1 MANEICFVRGDTCDR
16 YITSIKRRSDGGE
29 YDLKDTDKIIV
40 SVKNGSGC
48 EPLIAKVITPDMA
61 ADKGIPLHFAPSDT
75 AELECRTYL
84 YDVRLICANTP
95 EDDVY
100 TIIPESD
107 FKICRNISE
116 VDDYER
122 LHDGGA

>member
-1 MANEICFVRGDTCDR
+1 
-16 YITSIKRRSDGGE
+16 
-29 YDLKDTDKIIV
+29 
-40 SVKNGSGC
+40 
-48 EPLIAKVITPDMA
+48 MA